1 MSFDYKEYSEAID
14 EFLIRMERVSD
25 SAHPDMAQTLKRLC
39 DFLRIARVDEVL
51 YVNDD
56 SEEPRMK
63 EEADGESVTLYIQDG
78 FDEDRT
84 MVYSETDE
92 NDDMVLYQIYPFA
105 GGEEWS
111 EPERERIA
119 VLAKS
124 LFVYNGR
131 KRVMKLAKHLIFH
144 DPYLDIYNLPY
155 FEKYCAQKI
164 REGCIG
170 DYGAGYFNLKRF
182 SMINQQV
189 GRTSAT
195 EIMAQFIEE
204 LKERLGEDE
213 VICRVGGD
221 NFVVL
226 FRKENLNTVIDH
238 LKGRGIVCDP
248 EEDDRVFV
256 SAVAGY
262 YMIPETTTLPSD
274 ITDNAGIAFNLAK
287 NVNNE
292 PYMIY
297 SDELAE
303 TIKENK
309 FIEDLFTEALQNG
322 EFEVYYQP
330 KVALKDYSLA
340 GAEALCRWIHD
351 GTMMMPGKFI
361 PVFEQS
367 KAVTL
372 LDFYILEHVCRD
384 LRRWMSA
391 GKKVVKVSVNFSR
404 RHLGNKD
411 LVLHILSVVD
421 RYQIPH
427 KYIEI
432 ELTETTTDVDFQALR
447 EIVTQLQSAGI
458 NTSVDDFGVGYSS
471 LNLIKELPWNVLK
484 IDKSFLDPVAAGD
497 KAGIIMLSHVIAMAQ
512 EMGLECIVE
521 GVETAEQVKFLK
533 QHNCYLAQGYFF
545 DRPLKKAE
553 FESRMEELQT
563 EETQPGDAD

>member
-1 MSFDYKEYSEAID
+1 MRISFDYKEYSEAMD
-14 EFLIRMERVSD
+14 EFLIQMERSED
-25 SAHPDMAQTLKRLC
+25 SARPDVAKALSRLC
-39 DFLRIARVDEVL
+39 EFLRIARVDETL
-51 YVNDD
+51 YAGT
-56 SEEPRMK
+56 EQ
-63 EEADGESVTLYIQDG
+63 EAAGEGESVTLYRKDG
-78 FDEDRT
+78 FAEDGVVSYR
-84 MVYSETDE
+84 ETDE
-92 NDDMVLYQIYPFA
+92 NEDIVLYRVFPFA
-105 GGEEWS
+105 DAEEWS
-111 EPERERIA
+111 LPERERIA

-131 KRVMKLAKHLIFH
+131 KRVMKLAKRLIFH

-155 FEKYCAQKI
+155 FEKYCAKTI
-164 REGCIG
+164 REGRIG
-170 DYGAGYFNLKRF
+170 EYGAGYFNLKRF

-189 GRTSAT
+189 GRNSAT
-195 EIMAQFIEE
+195 EIMARFITE
-204 LKERLGEDE
+204 LQERLAEDE
-213 VICRVGGD
+213 LICRVGGD

-226 FRKENLNTVIDH
+226 FRKENLNAVIDH
-238 LKGRGIVCDP
+238 LKGRGIVTDP
-248 EEDDRVFV
+248 EAEDRVFV

-262 YMIPETTTLPSD
+262 YLIPETTKQPSD

-309 FIEDLFTEALQNG
+309 FIEELFTEALQNG

-330 KVALKDYSLA
+330 KVALKDYTLA
-340 GAEALCRWIHD
+340 GAEALCRWIHN
-351 GTMMMPGKFI
+351 GEMMMPGKFI

-427 KYIEI
+427 EYIEI
-432 ELTETTTDVDFQALR
+432 ELTETTTDADFAVLR
-447 EIVTQLQSAGI
+447 GIVTQLQSAGI

-497 KAGIIMLSHVIAMAQ
+497 KTGIIMLGHVIAMAQ

-521 GVETAEQVKFLK
+521 GVETVEQVKFLK
-533 QHNCYLAQGYFF
+533 RHNCYLAQGYFF

-553 FESRMEELQT
+553 FESRLDELQI
-563 EETQPGDAD
+563 